1 MELLTMSKKERQ
13 VLETL
18 HRMDRGE
25 VTRSE
30 AGRILGFSSRHV
42 YRVYARWKA
51 SGDGALVHR
60 SRGGHSGRGYPLEVR
75 NNVLRLYHA
84 GYSDYG
90 PSLFSEILS
99 EQHGLTIH
107 RETLRRWLLDVG
119 LWKPAEQGRKR
130 SKHRRARPRRR
141 ERGALLQL
149 DGSPHDW
156 FEGRNPEWK
165 ELTLLVLIDDASG
178 RSMLRFSRSEDTQSV
193 FELLRAYCQRYGL
206 PKAVYTDFGTV
217 YWTDG
222 GTTQYERALRELGI
236 EVIRAYSP
244 QAKGRVE
251 RANRT
256 HQDRLVKALR
266 QRGIAT
272 IEEANRFLDEEYT
285 AKHNQRFAV
294 KERLADVH
302 RPIDAGSL
310 DRAFAIVEERIVRND
325 HTIVLAT
332 VRWQIEKP
340 GSEDRY
346 LAPSPGAKVEA
357 RVYLDGSVHV
367 FAGEQEVRVTRV
379 AERLGTQAEQNDQKQ
394 QWLGIPGRTKT
405 KATSRHLI
413 AKRVINISTPQ

>member
-13 VLETL
+13 VLEMM
-18 HRMDRGE
+18 HRLDRGE
-25 VTRSE
+25 VSRSE
-30 AGRILGFSSRHV
+30 AGRILGISSRHV

-60 SRGGHSGRGYPLEVR
+60 SRGGHSSRGYRLDVR
-75 NNVLRLYHA
+75 NDVLRLYHA

-119 LWKPAEQGRKR
+119 LWKPEARGRKR
-130 SKHRRARPRRR
+130 SKHRRARPRRQ
-141 ERGALLQL
+141 ELGALLQL

-156 FEGRNPEWK
+156 FEGRNPALR

-193 FELLRAYCQRYGL
+193 FELLRAYCGRYGV
-206 PKAVYTDFGTV
+206 PQAVYTDFGTV

-222 GTTQYERALRELGI
+222 GTTQYERALRDLAIEL
-236 EVIRAYSP
+236 VHAHSP

-272 IEEANRFLDEEYT
+272 IKEANRFLDEEYT
-285 AKHNQRFAV
+285 AKHNHRFAV
-294 KERLADVH
+294 KEPLADVH
-302 RPIDAGSL
+302 RPTDAETL
-310 DRAFAIVEERIVRND
+310 DRAFAIVEERVVRSD

-340 GSEDRY
+340 GIGDRY
-346 LAPSPGAKVEA
+346 LAPVPGATVEA

-379 AERLGTQAEQNDQKQ
+379 IERLGTQEEQNDQNKK
-394 QWLGIPGRTKT
+394 WLGIPGKKKTKT
-405 KATSRHLI
+405 ASRHLI